1 MIKIQNKKDCCG
13 CSACKNICPKKCIS
27 MVEDQ
32 EGFSYPKIDI
42 KSCINCKMCEH
53 ACPIINKKSKD
64 FANKVIESYAIFNK
78 NESTRKNSSSG
89 GLFPLFAE
97 KILDLNGIIIGA
109 AFDDNFVVRHVA
121 IENKTE
127 LYKLQSSKYVQS
139 NPQNIFQITKTYLD
153 DGRTVLYSG
162 TACQIAGLKSFLR
175 KDYENLYTIDVL
187 CHGVPSPMI
196 LQKYLDYRRE
206 KANDDKISSVSF
218 RDKSTGWKSYNT
230 KIEFEHS
237 TYLDKQV
244 NDPYM
249 KLFLGEAILRPSC
262 HDCKF
267 KDMNRDSDIT
277 LGDAWGINKIFPKM
291 DDDKGTSVM
300 FIHSEKGRKLAESI
314 LEDTTYIKSDLD
326 TLLPPTADS
335 RKSVKPHKN
344 RDKVFALLI
353 ESNDFDKALKLIK
366 PSLSSRIIYKLKSVA
381 KKILKRQ

>member
-13 CSACKNICPKKCIS
+13 CSACENICPKKCIS

-162 TACQIAGLKSFLR
+162 TACQIAGLKIFLR

-206 KANDDKISSVSF
+206 KANDNKISSVSF

-249 KLFLGEAILRPSC
+249 KLFLGEAILRSSC

-366 PSLSSRIIYKLKSVA
+366 PTLSSRIIYKLKSVA

>member
-1 MIKIQNKKDCCG
+1 M
-13 CSACKNICPKKCIS
+13 
-27 MVEDQ
+27 
-32 EGFSYPKIDI
+32 
-42 KSCINCKMCEH
+42 
-53 ACPIINKKSKD
+53 
-64 FANKVIESYAIFNK
+64 
-78 NESTRKNSSSG
+78 
-89 GLFPLFAE
+89 
-97 KILDLNGIIIGA
+97 
-109 AFDDNFVVRHVA
+109 
-121 IENKTE
+121 
-127 LYKLQSSKYVQS
+127 QSSKYVQS

-162 TACQIAGLKSFLR
+162 TACQIAGLKIFLR

-206 KANDDKISSVSF
+206 KANDNKISSVSF

-277 LGDAWGINKIFPKM
+277 LGDAWGINKIFPK
-291 DDDKGTSVM
+291 
-300 FIHSEKGRKLAESI
+300 I
-314 LEDTTYIKSDLD
+314 L
-326 TLLPPTADS
+326 
-335 RKSVKPHKN
+335 H
-344 RDKVFALLI
+344 
-353 ESNDFDKALKLIK
+353 
-366 PSLSSRIIYKLKSVA
+366 
-381 KKILKRQ
+381 